1 MDNIPSEY
9 IPSRNNALAKENSHK
24 SICSNWKTNDSL
36 YESKDKLYK
45 VAKDSGWKKPN
56 TDSFD
61 ESLTKTFESH
71 NKWRSLSKQEIN
83 HSSWNNNLK
92 TKIIH
97 QIIGLQGVQG

>member
-36 YESKDKLYK
+36 YESKDKPHE
-45 VAKDSGWKKPN
+45 VAKERGWKKPN

-61 ESLTKTFESH
+61 ASLTKSFQSH
-71 NKWRSLSKQEIN
+71 NKRTSLSEQ
-83 HSSWNNNLK
+83 
-92 TKIIH
+92 
-97 QIIGLQGVQG
+97 